1 MATAVDY
8 GRMYT
13 PDKMYTGYVNTDTR
27 VGDEVV
33 TQGLA
38 QDLEAFYNKSDSSGD
53 KAKALELLSSLRLG
67 GERQQEPYPR
77 PHTAMPTVGGQYHS
91 NPYVTSYTR
100 DYPMKEQPFT
110 GATRPMTSHGFRN
123 GPIGDTTYAEEY
135 KDKPNRPASPIR
147 SGSASGQRNN
157 NPHPLQAFM
166 VWRFPTKTMAEPK
179 PSPWSEELTDDK
191 INQVHKRLCQST
203 YQTDYLGIPQGFQLK
218 SAYTLPP
225 DWKADIPYTLDS
237 VARYSYQN
245 PTQPEQLKLP
255 ISRYGSNKK
264 KSLAV
269 NGTSKYTLSR
279 YGSNKKKSLAV
290 NGNKKKFKYTWSR
303 YGSNKKKSIA
313 VNGTSKYTLSRYGSN
328 KKKSIAVNGTS
339 KYTLSRY
346 GSNKKKSIAVN
357 GTIPTASLRYNHIK
371 QRTTYDKHYNDNSGA
386 VVQQIKDVGRKLGAE
401 TLKKYYE
408 KAAPEDKD
416 TIKRILDAYRTGD
429 MPPSKPVHAPTPPPY
444 RPASRTPSRSNQPS
458 TPISESDNSVPIN
471 ISNRVSGPNSPA
483 MTPNPMRKPGSRVAC
498 TPITDYNSGNPTNYS
513 RPQQFQFPMQ
523 VPMPNYSPA
532 PAPYSPPQFLH

>member
-13 PDKMYTGYVNTDTR
+13 PDNMYTGYINTDTR

-38 QDLEAFYNKSDSSGD
+38 KDLEAFYNKSDSSGD
-53 KAKALELLSSLRLG
+53 RTKALELLSSLRIG
-67 GERQQEPYPR
+67 GERQQEQYPR

-100 DYPMKEQPFT
+100 DYPQKEQPFT

-135 KDKPNRPASPIR
+135 KDKPNRPTSPIR

-166 VWRFPTKTMAEPK
+166 VWRFPTKSQAEPK

-245 PTQPEQLKLP
+245 PSQPEKLKLP

-264 KSLAV
+264 KSM
-269 NGTSKYTLSR
+269 
-279 YGSNKKKSLAV
+279 
-290 NGNKKKFKYTWSR
+290 
-303 YGSNKKKSIA
+303 
-313 VNGTSKYTLSRYGSN
+313 
-328 KKKSIAVNGTS
+328 
-339 KYTLSRY
+339 
-346 GSNKKKSIAVN
+346 AVN

-371 QRTTYDKHYNDNSGA
+371 QRTTYDRHYNDNSGN

-416 TIKRILDAYRTGD
+416 TIRRILDAYRSGD

-458 TPISESDNSVPIN
+458 TPISDSDNSVPIN

-483 MTPNPMRKPGSRVAC
+483 MTPTPVRKPGSRVAC

-513 RPQQFQFPMQ
+513 RPPQFQFPMQ

-532 PAPYSPPQFLH
+532 PGPYSPAEFLH